1 MQDDDTTDAELV
13 KQLLKEIRDLLST
26 RVHSEEEQRYEN
38 EKENEMKNDR
48 MLAAAVLDRICG
60 IVFAIIFVGGTV
72 FFTILLSV
80 HRLF

>member
-48 MLAAAVLDRICG
+48 MLAAAVAL
-60 IVFAIIFVGGTV
+60 AA
-72 FFTILLSV
+72 
-80 HRLF
+80 